1 MNSYLY
7 KYVWYLSL
15 SLSLWYDETSGKNIE
30 PLIICPKLG
39 IIYDL
44 KDSGNRGSNEIMIS
58 PKIITWRCETWFQCF
73 LDLQIVVIIIIIKIK
88 PYTNLYNAN
97 YWVDDTSFLHTS
109 QLNWSLCRRPSS
121 WEDISWDGHI
131 RYLLQYILRERYL
144 IRSCYKII
152 FSFLIKIFYS

>member
-1 MNSYLY
+1 MIS
-7 KYVWYLSL
+7 LSL

-44 KDSGNRGSNEIMIS
+44 KVSGNRGSNEIMIS
-58 PKIITWRCETWFQCF
+58 PKIITRRCETWFQCF

-109 QLNWSLCRRPSS
+109 QLNWSLCCRPSS
-121 WEDISWDGHI
+121 WEDFSWNSLT
-131 RYLLQYILRERYL
+131 RYLSCNIYCERDIL
-144 IRSCYKII
+144 
-152 FSFLIKIFYS
+152 